1 MMMMIMIVIIHIK
14 CTAMKS
20 LNQVVDEKAWE
31 LENKLIFYRKSKNI
45 EHQRY
50 LKNCFMIKPIIKFY
64 IFKHTDTKTEL
75 YAFNSMRDTNY
86 YKYYKLH

>member
-50 LKNCFMIKPIIKFY
+50 LKKDFMIKPIIKFC
-64 IFKHTDTKTEL
+64 IFKHTDTKINRTL
-75 YAFNSMRDTNY
+75 
-86 YKYYKLH
+86 